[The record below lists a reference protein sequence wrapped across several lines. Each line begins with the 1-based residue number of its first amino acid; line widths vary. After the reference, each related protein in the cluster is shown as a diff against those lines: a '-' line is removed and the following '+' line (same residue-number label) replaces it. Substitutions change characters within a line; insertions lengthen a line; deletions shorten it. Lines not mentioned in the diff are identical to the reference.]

1 MKFEIMDN
9 SCTFVTKLRQSFD
22 ITISVSGI
30 FYTLVIA
37 IIYKDIAVGFPSRA
51 AA

>member
-30 FYTLVIA
+30 FLY
-37 IIYKDIAVGFPSRA
+37 PSNCYYL
-51 AA
+51 